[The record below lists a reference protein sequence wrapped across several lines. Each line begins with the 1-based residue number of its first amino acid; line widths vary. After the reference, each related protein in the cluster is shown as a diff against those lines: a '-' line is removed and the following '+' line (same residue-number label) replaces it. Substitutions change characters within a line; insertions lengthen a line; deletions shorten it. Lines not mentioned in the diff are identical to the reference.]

1 MSSLRDGAGRRT
13 PPRLLASALDK
24 VVGMDAKGLVA
35 ALRQSEERYRLLVER
50 LPGIVYIDEPGAQG
64 RYISPQIQSILG

>member
-1 MSSLRDGAGRRT
+1 MD
-13 PPRLLASALDK
+13 PKRLL
-24 VVGMDAKGLVA
+24 V

-64 RYISPQIQSILG
+64 RYISPQIESILGYSADEWLENPDRW